1 MVEACLT
8 EDKIDL
14 SARRQ
19 VTNKL
24 RDAYGKA
31 SKPDKGR
38 ILDEVQAATGVA
50 RSTARRLLLG
60 PRLVD
65 PAEQVDRRELRS
77 RAYGDSARELLAH
90 LWKPMGPRAGST
102 SW

>member
-1 MVEACLT
+1 MEG
-8 EDKIDL
+8 KIDL

-19 VTNKL
+19 VTNKV

-31 SKPDKGR
+31 SKIDMAR

-50 RSTARRLLLG
+50 RSTARRLLSG
-60 PRLVD
+60 PRLPD
-65 PAEQVDRRELRS
+65 SAEQVGRRQLRP

-90 LWKPMGPRAGST
+90 VWKLMGPRAGST

>member
-1 MVEACLT
+1 MEG
-8 EDKIDL
+8 KIDL
-14 SARRQ
+14 SASKQ

-24 RDAYGKA
+24 CDAYGKA
-31 SKPDKGR
+31 SKTDKAR

-50 RSTARRLLLG
+50 RSTARRLLSG
-60 PRLVD
+60 PRLSD
-65 PAEQVDRRELRS
+65 PAEQADRRRLRP

-90 LWKPMGPRAGST
+90 VWKLMGPRVGST